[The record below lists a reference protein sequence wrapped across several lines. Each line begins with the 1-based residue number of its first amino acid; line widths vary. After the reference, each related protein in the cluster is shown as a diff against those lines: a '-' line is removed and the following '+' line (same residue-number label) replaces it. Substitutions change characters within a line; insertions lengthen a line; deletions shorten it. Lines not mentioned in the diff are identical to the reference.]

1 MRERQNRL
9 MESSMNGMTGR
20 DGGGGGG
27 DGDGGGNTNNRKR
40 VQQSSNSNKSNKRT
54 TKEHMQQVESNWKK
68 QLSNY
73 VGNALNE
80 TR

>member
-1 MRERQNRL
+1 
-9 MESSMNGMTGR
+9 MESSMNGMNGR
-20 DGGGGGG
+20 DGGGGGGGGDGDG

-40 VQQSSNSNKSNKRT
+40 GQKSSNSNKSNKRT

>member
-1 MRERQNRL
+1 
-9 MESSMNGMTGR
+9 
-20 DGGGGGG
+20 
-27 DGDGGGNTNNRKR
+27 
-40 VQQSSNSNKSNKRT
+40 
-54 TKEHMQQVESNWKK
+54 MQQVESNWKK